1 VQDASKNIP
10 KRQHDTVLITGE
22 MEPANIADTL
32 IDHTVSNAVQNASKI
47 PHTDGKSP
55 IDKENTGKY
64 GLFHFLISCIKLL
77 YTIFSHFHHITASV
91 ILILAIWTITAKS
104 STVPSSEIQMGIPQM
119 NISTLLGVQNPNASI
134 TFYPTSSMEI
144 TTFEHMLGE
153 IKQEMFYGN
162 TTNCH
167 SSQVSNDLC
176 EKDKSNCQLTR
187 TNIDNAKNAI
197 DLHMN
202 TLFTMED
209 AYVIID

>member
-1 VQDASKNIP
+1 
-10 KRQHDTVLITGE
+10 
-22 MEPANIADTL
+22 
-32 IDHTVSNAVQNASKI
+32 
-47 PHTDGKSP
+47 
-55 IDKENTGKY
+55 
-64 GLFHFLISCIKLL
+64 
-77 YTIFSHFHHITASV
+77 
-91 ILILAIWTITAKS
+91 
-104 STVPSSEIQMGIPQM
+104 MGIPQM